1 MVAAIRSKTVGPLET
16 LARALV
22 YGLLALIVAVA
33 AAVLGAAGAV
43 RALNLLL
50 PGDVWVAHGITG
62 GIFTLAGLF
71 LWKKRTVKTVK
82 V

>member
-1 MVAAIRSKTVGPLET
+1 
-16 LARALV
+16 
-22 YGLLALIVAVA
+22 
-33 AAVLGAAGAV
+33 VLGAAGAV